1 MEVKNERMI
10 AYCLAAILLVVG
22 VICYT
27 AFAKKAPE
35 QPIRIML
42 KSTGGNVLFDHK
54 EHFSESGYGLS
65 CGDCHHELENEG
77 DKPSSCGEC
86 HGEDSEDAPKRSD
99 ALHSQC
105 KDCHEEAGDGPVKCA
120 ECHVM

>member
-35 QPIRIML
+35 QPVRIMF

-54 EHFSESGYGLS
+54 EHLSESGYGIA
-65 CGDCHHELENEG
+65 CADCHHNLEDEG
-77 DKPSSCGEC
+77 SKPAPCGKC
-86 HGEDSEDAPKRSD
+86 HTPDSDEAPKRSD
-99 ALHSQC
+99 AFHKQC
-105 KDCHEEAGDGPVKCA
+105 KDCHTDGGGPVNCA
-120 ECHVM
+120 ECHAM